1 MNFTF
6 LEVKDSA
13 LLEKVFA
20 FRYKILLE
28 VYPEYVQIS
37 DFLDDKESDKY
48 DPYSVHFAALDE
60 EGEVCAT
67 VRLIYNSPLG
77 YPTENSM
84 KFDVSMF
91 ERDRLGEMSRI
102 FVDAK
107 YRSIQTTKIIIQEV
121 KKFMYIKMMKFGVEY
136 TYGSLEESF
145 LRLLRIYKMNYVTI
159 GEKQIYK
166 DVGLRYPS
174 VLYTKQLGIDNPEII
189 ELWEKQ
195 CEAKNFI

>member
-1 MNFTF
+1 LNFTF
-6 LEVKDSA
+6 LEVKESD

-28 VYPEYVQIS
+28 IYPEYLQES
-37 DFLDDKESDKY
+37 KFLDDKESDKY
-48 DPYSVHFAALDE
+48 DPYSAHFAALNED
-60 EGEVCAT
+60 GEVCAT

-84 KFDVSMF
+84 MFDNSMF
-91 ERDRLGEMSRI
+91 ERDKLGEMSRI

-107 YRSIQTTKIIIQEV
+107 YRSIQTTKRIIEEV
-121 KKFMYIKMMKFGVEY
+121 KKFMYIKMMKLGVEY

-145 LRLLRIYKMNYVTI
+145 LRLLRIYKMNYITI
-159 GEKQIYK
+159 GKKQIYK

-174 VLYTKQLGIDNPEII
+174 ILYTKQLGIDNPEII
-189 ELWEKQ
+189 EQWGNQREV
-195 CEAKNFI
+195 

>member
-6 LEVKDSA
+6 LEVQGGD

-28 VYPEYVQIS
+28 IYPEYLQGADFS
-37 DFLDDKESDKY
+37 DNKESDKY
-48 DPYSVHFAALDE
+48 DPYSAHFAALNE
-60 EGEVCAT
+60 AGEVCAT

-84 KFDVSMF
+84 TFDSSMF
-91 ERDRLGEMSRI
+91 ERNKLGELSRI

-121 KKFMYIKMMKFGVEY
+121 KKFMYIKMMTIGVQY

-145 LRLLRIYKMNYVTI
+145 LRLLRIYKMNYITI
-159 GEKQIYK
+159 GKKQIYK

-174 VLYTKQLGIDNPEII
+174 ILYTKQLGIDNPEII

-195 CEAKNFI
+195 HEA

>member
-6 LEVKDSA
+6 LEVEDSD
-13 LLEKVFA
+13 LLEKVLA

-28 VYPEYVQIS
+28 IYPEYIEAS
-37 DFLDDKESDKY
+37 KFLDNKESDKY
-48 DPYSVHFAALDE
+48 DPYSVHFAAIDK

-84 KFDVSMF
+84 TFDNSMF
-91 ERDRLGEMSRI
+91 ERDKLGEMSRI

-107 YRSIQTTKIIIQEV
+107 YRSMQTTKIIIEEV
-121 KKFMYIKMMKFGVEY
+121 KKFMYSKMMKLGIEY

-145 LRLLRIYKMNYVTI
+145 LRLLRIYKMNYATI
-159 GEKQIYK
+159 GKKQEH
-166 DVGLRYPS
+166 GSFGFRYPS
-174 VLYTKQLGIDNPEII
+174 VLYTKQLGVDNPQII
-189 ELWEKQ
+189 ELWESQ
-195 CEAKNFI
+195 REL